1 MEISGRSLKVIVTM
15 KVLVII
21 RYQNTNSAYIV
32 SGMDVSSRAD
42 QSIHNIRGT
51 TLSSHMQWCRFIL

>member
-1 MEISGRSLKVIVTM
+1 M

-21 RYQNTNSAYIV
+21 RYQNTNSAYIG

-42 QSIHNIRGT
+42 QSIHNIRGI
-51 TLSSHMQWCRFIL
+51 LPSSPMQWCFTIL

>member
-1 MEISGRSLKVIVTM
+1 M

-21 RYQNTNSAYIV
+21 RYQKTNSAYIV

-42 QSIHNIRGT
+42 QSIHNIRGIL
-51 TLSSHMQWCRFIL
+51 LSSPMQWCFSIL

>member
-1 MEISGRSLKVIVTM
+1 M

-32 SGMDVSSRAD
+32 SGIDISSRAD
-42 QSIHNIRGT
+42 QSIHNIRGIIP
-51 TLSSHMQWCRFIL
+51 SSHMEWCPSIL